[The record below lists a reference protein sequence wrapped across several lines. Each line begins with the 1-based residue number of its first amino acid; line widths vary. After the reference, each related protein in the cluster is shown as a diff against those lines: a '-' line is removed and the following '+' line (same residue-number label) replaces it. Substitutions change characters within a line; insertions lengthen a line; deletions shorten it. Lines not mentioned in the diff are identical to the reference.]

1 MKYRKRSFCKR
12 GPDLARALHLAARDM
27 IETMLDEL
35 QHPHVVKQLLQSL
48 LEGSKS
54 AITLRDVNDQ
64 RFIDCNTAALRLYG
78 CRSREDL
85 AGTRPQ
91 DLAPERQPDGTLTA
105 DATRHHVQRALAD
118 GWHRFEWTA
127 RRLNGELFPAELR
140 ISVIEVEGRRVMQTM
155 IDDIS
160 ERREAELALRRR
172 ASRDDVVSR
181 IARRLVRGEIDGA
194 IDAAVETLGKEL
206 GADRARVRVFADG
219 GATVKTIHAWYADA
233 AVPALP
239 ASEALSPDQRTW
251 LMDQLS
257 RAEPIV
263 MPRPEGIFR
272 VDDGESDPAAT
283 LVLPLMAHRTITG
296 WLAFETLRAPRT
308 WGEEDVAYAARVAEI
323 IALGHARA
331 EAEAALRESESRY
344 RNLVEVS
351 HDAIVTLD
359 LSGRILFA
367 NPALIAMFG
376 YTREEILGDPELV
389 WRAAVPETRD
399 MLKTRLEALAQGIE
413 IPTNASGAYLD
424 KNGRAVHVESTG
436 AVIRDASGKAV
447 GMHLIVR
454 DVTDRIRAEEMQRN
468 FLANMS
474 HELRTPLNGVIGM
487 VDLLARS
494 QLDEGQRRH
503 VEVARSSAGLLLSVI
518 NDILDFSKI
527 EAGKLELDAQPF
539 TMGAAVDQVAAI
551 LAPKAE
557 EKGLELSRETS
568 SALART
574 VVGDG
579 DRVKQV
585 LLNLLNNAIKFTAR
599 GRVTIRA
606 SAVTESER
614 ELRARVEVEDTG
626 VGIAESARGALFK
639 PFSQADA
646 STTRKYGGT
655 GLGLAICREIVER
668 MGGEIGFTSAP
679 GVGSTFWF
687 EVPFPKAAMG
697 ESEGPVPSSR
707 SPLRGAEGAGAKVL
721 LVEDSV
727 INAEVAAAILRSGG
741 HSFRI
746 VEDGEAA
753 VDAVRGEPFDLV
765 LMDCQLPVL
774 DGYEATRRIR
784 QLEAQGLVPG
794 GAGGRVPIVALTA
807 TATKADLERCLAAGM
822 DTYLTKPIDARRLL
836 EVVAS
841 QKRRE
846 PPRRVDLTR
855 ALLRMQGNR
864 ELLARIAAQF
874 PGVAREADAGLRS
887 ALANRDVSG
896 AAFLVHRLRGQ
907 AATFDAERLLAA
919 LAELDDAVR
928 TERWPRA
935 DTALAG
941 VQAEMEAL
949 AAVLANVEPH

>member
-1 MKYRKRSFCKR
+1 
-12 GPDLARALHLAARDM
+12 
-27 IETMLDEL
+27 MLDEL
-35 QHPHVVKQLLQSL
+35 QHPHVAKQLLQSL

-54 AITLRDVNDQ
+54 AITLRDVKDQ

-78 CRSREDL
+78 CKSREQL
-85 AGTRPQ
+85 IATHPQ
-91 DLAPERQPDGTLTA
+91 DLAPERQPDGTLTV
-105 DATRHHVQRALAD
+105 DAARHHIQRALAE

-127 RRLNGELFPAELR
+127 RRLTGEVFPAELR
-140 ISVIEVEGRRVMQTM
+140 IAVIEVEGRRVMQTM

-172 ASRDDVVSR
+172 ASRDDAVSR

-194 IDAAVETLGKEL
+194 IDAAIEMLGREL

-219 GATVKTIHAWYADA
+219 GAAVETTHAWYADA

-239 ASEALSPDQRTW
+239 PREALTPDGRQW
-251 LMDQLS
+251 LTDRLS

-263 MPRPEGIFR
+263 VPRPEGVFGAG
-272 VDDGESDPAAT
+272 DAGSEPAAT
-283 LVLPLMAHRTITG
+283 LVLPLMAQQTLTG
-296 WLAFETLRAPRT
+296 WLAFESLRAPRT
-308 WGEEDVAYAARVAEI
+308 WSEEDVEFAGRVAEI
-323 IALGHARA
+323 VALGRARA
-331 EAEAALRESESRY
+331 NAEVALRESEKRY
-344 RNLVEVS
+344 RDLVEAS
-351 HDAIVTLD
+351 RDAIVTLD

-367 NPALIAMFG
+367 NPALVTMFG
-376 YTREEILGDPELV
+376 YTLDELLGDSQIV
-389 WRAAVPETRD
+389 WKAALPETEA
-399 MLKTRLEALAQGIE
+399 MLKTRLESLAQGIDV
-413 IPTNASGAYLD
+413 PSNASGAYRHKD
-424 KNGRAVHVESTG
+424 GRVVHVESTN
-436 AVIRDASGKAV
+436 AVIRDASGKV
-447 GMHLIVR
+447 SGIHLIVR
-454 DVTDRIRAEEMQRN
+454 DVTDRIRAEELQRT

-494 QLDEGQRRH
+494 RLDEVQRRH
-503 VEVARSSAGLLLSVI
+503 VDVARSSAGLLLSVI

-527 EAGKLELDAQPF
+527 EAGKLVLDAHPF
-539 TMGAAVDQVAAI
+539 TVGAVVDDVAAI
-551 LAPKAE
+551 LASKAE

-568 SALART
+568 AALAST
-574 VVGDG
+574 VVGDS

-585 LLNLLNNAIKFTAR
+585 VLNLLNNAIKFTSR
-599 GRVTIRA
+599 GKVTIRA
-606 SAVTESER
+606 RAVSESER
-614 ELRARVEVEDTG
+614 ELRARVEIEDTG

-655 GLGLAICREIVER
+655 GLGLAICRELVER

-679 GVGSTFWF
+679 GVGSSFWF
-687 EVPFPKAAMG
+687 EVPFPRAAPG
-697 ESEGPVPSSR
+697 ESEASVPSSR
-707 SPLRGAEGAGAKVL
+707 SPLRREEGAGARIL
-721 LVEDSV
+721 LVEDSA

-741 HSFRI
+741 HSLRL
-746 VEDGEAA
+746 VEDGAAA
-753 VDAVRGEPFDLV
+753 VEVVRGEPFDLV

-784 QLEAQGLVPG
+784 ELEDQGLLPG
-794 GAGGRVPIVALTA
+794 AAGRRLPIVALTA

-841 QKRRE
+841 QNRRE
-846 PPRRVDLTR
+846 APRRADLTR

-874 PGVAREADAGLRS
+874 PGVAREAQAGLRS
-887 ALANRDVSG
+887 ALANRDVAT

-919 LAELDDAVR
+919 LAELDGAVR
-928 TERWPRA
+928 AERWPRA
-935 DTALAG
+935 ETALAG
-941 VQAEMEAL
+941 VQTEMEAL
-949 AAVLANVEPH
+949 AAVLADVEPH